1 MSFFSRSSKRS
12 HYKNGN
18 YGSNHYQNKG
28 GLGDLFKHLISR
40 SGSGGHYNNHG
51 NQCNNMPMPNQPLP
65 NQSIINC
72 GKCGSKIPTG
82 SKFCLECGDKVQDAL
97 FCANCGE
104 KVPPNS
110 KFCLKCGNKLN
121 G

>member
-1 MSFFSRSSKRS
+1 MSFFSRSSKGN
-12 HYKNGN
+12 HYKHGN

-28 GLGDLFKHLISR
+28 ILGDLFKHLISR

-51 NQCNNMPMPNQPLP
+51 NQYNNTPMPNQPLP
-65 NQSIINC
+65 NQGIINC
-72 GKCGSKIPTG
+72 SKCGSKIPTG

-97 FCANCGE
+97 FCTNCGE
-104 KVPPNS
+104 KVPSNS
-110 KFCLKCGNKLN
+110 KFCHICGNKLN